1 MIRKTARHGG
11 ALRIDHVMRFFRLWW
26 IPDGMP
32 ASQGAYVRDY
42 AADLLGILKLESR
55 RNGFIV
61 IGEDLGTV
69 TGEVRAALTEAGI
82 LSYRVLWFERHPDGT
97 FKLPDEYPIEAA
109 ATTSTHDLPT
119 LAGFFKSRDIEA
131 RRAAGMIDDAAY
143 REQRKDREQEI
154 GRLTKA
160 LKEAGFENDPI
171 GFLLSTPC
179 VLAIINQEDLT
190 GETDQQN
197 LPGSTWQ
204 NPNWRRKMKIP
215 VEELT
220 PVAQQLKLLL
230 HASGRGH

>member
-1 MIRKTARHGG
+1 
-11 ALRIDHVMRFFRLWW
+11 
-26 IPDGMP
+26 
-32 ASQGAYVRDY
+32 
-42 AADLLGILKLESR
+42 
-55 RNGFIV
+55 
-61 IGEDLGTV
+61 
-69 TGEVRAALTEAGI
+69 
-82 LSYRVLWFERHPDGT
+82 
-97 FKLPDEYPIEAA
+97 
-109 ATTSTHDLPT
+109 
-119 LAGFFKSRDIEA
+119 
-131 RRAAGMIDDAAY
+131 MIDDAAY